1 MKVSSL
7 VILGPQG
14 SGKDTQAELLG
25 KKFGLIVIGAGNE
38 LREIAKTDTKLGK
51 KVNQTINVEGRLV
64 EPELIVEVI
73 ENRLSKIPLD
83 QSIVVHGFPRSLRQ
97 YELMK
102 DSWTRLD
109 RQNYKVIFIDLPEE
123 EALKRIAGRR
133 RVDDHPEALKKR
145 FELFNSETM
154 PVVKQLENE
163 KKLIR
168 IDGSPSIEKVHEE
181 IVKKLG
187 FK

>member
-1 MKVSSL
+1 MKVSNL

-14 SGKDTQAELLG
+14 SGKDTQADLLA
-25 KKFGLIVIGAGNE
+25 KEFGFVVIGAGNE
-38 LREIAKTDTKLGK
+38 LREIAKTDTQLGK

-64 EPELIVEVI
+64 EPELIVAVI
-73 ENRLSKIPLD
+73 EDRLSKIPPD

-102 DSWTRLD
+102 ASWVRLG
-109 RQNYKVIFIDLPEE
+109 RRNYKVIFIELPEE
-123 EALKRIAGRR
+123 EALKRIGGRG

-154 PVVKQLENE
+154 PVVRQLENE
-163 KKLIR
+163 KKLIS
-168 IDGSPSIEKVHEE
+168 IDGSPSIEKVQEE
-181 IVKKLG
+181 IVNRLG
-187 FK
+187 LK

>member
-1 MKVSSL
+1 MRGSNL

-25 KKFGLIVIGAGNE
+25 KRFGFVMIGAGNE

-64 EPELIVEVI
+64 EPELIVAVI
-73 ENRLSKIPLD
+73 EDRLSKIPLD

-102 DSWTRLD
+102 DSWARLG
-109 RQNYKVIFIDLPEE
+109 RQNYRVIFIELPEE
-123 EALKRIAGRR
+123 EALKRIGGRG

-154 PVVKQLENE
+154 PVVKQLESEN
-163 KKLIR
+163 KLIR